1 MEFQVLGPVTAS
13 EAGVPAQ
20 LPMPLQRRALAL
32 LLLRAGEP
40 CPAGWLTEALWDGSP
55 PASPGIALRQVIFRL
70 RRGLG
75 AALASRVQRAPD
87 GYRLAVRAG
96 ELDLTAFRALAADG
110 HALAD
115 QADHAAAERSLAAAL
130 RLWSN
135 PPLPDLPEVL
145 AVSQYRAGLLDQR
158 RGAEDALYD
167 ARLALGQHQQVIGDI
182 RALVTADPLREH
194 TWAQLCTAL
203 YRAGRQAD
211 ALAAAA
217 SARSALSRELGVDPG
232 PELRQVIERMLTG
245 DPALAEFRT
254 PGSIS
259 AVQPRPAWNPVCQL
273 PADPPGSCPPQLEA
287 ITASLVRPSS
297 CVAVT
302 VICGPPGART
312 TGLAVHAAHVARRAF
327 PDGQLFAELT
337 DGGLLRQPASI
348 LAGLLASLGV
358 SGSSI
363 PVDTPDRAALLRSLL
378 AGLRVLV
385 LATDATD
392 AAQVRPL
399 IPGTG
404 GSAILVTAQGNLE
417 GLSNATFVD
426 LEAPGPGHRARPALK
441 PSDVAPRQT
450 AGRR

>member
-13 EAGVPAQ
+13 EAGVPAR

-87 GYRLAVRAG
+87 GYRLAVLGG
-96 ELDLTAFRALAADG
+96 ELDLTAFRVLARDG

-115 QADHAAAERSLAAAL
+115 QADYAAAERSLAAAL
-130 RLWSN
+130 QLWGD
-135 PPLPDLPEVL
+135 PPLPDLPEAL
-145 AVSQYRAGLLDQR
+145 AVSHYRAGLLDQR
-158 RGAEDALYD
+158 RAAEDALYD
-167 ARLALGQHQQVIGDI
+167 ARLAVGQHQQVIGDL
-182 RALVTADPLREH
+182 RVLVTADPLREH

-217 SARSALSRELGVDPG
+217 AARTALSRELGVDPG
-232 PELRQVIERMLTG
+232 PELRQVVDRILAG
-245 DPALAEFRT
+245 DPALAEFRA
-254 PGSIS
+254 PGSIP
-259 AVQPRPAWNPVCQL
+259 AVQPRPVWNPVCQL
-273 PADPPGSCPPQLEA
+273 PADLAGTYPPQLEEIA
-287 ITASLVRPSS
+287 ASLVRSAAG
-297 CVAVT
+297 VAVT

-312 TGLAVHAAHVARRAF
+312 TGLAVHAAHLARRAF

-337 DGGLLRQPASI
+337 DAGRPRQPASI

-358 SGSSI
+358 SGSCI
-363 PVDTPDRAALLRSLL
+363 PIDTPDRAALLRSLL
-378 AGLRVLV
+378 AGRRVLV
-385 LATDATD
+385 LATDAAD

-404 GSAILVTAQGNLE
+404 GSAILVTARHALD
-417 GLSNATFVD
+417 GLRDAKMVD
-426 LEAPGPGHRARPALK
+426 IEPAPRRARNAPARTGAA
-441 PSDVAPRQT
+441 PHEAMVAP
-450 AGRR
+450 